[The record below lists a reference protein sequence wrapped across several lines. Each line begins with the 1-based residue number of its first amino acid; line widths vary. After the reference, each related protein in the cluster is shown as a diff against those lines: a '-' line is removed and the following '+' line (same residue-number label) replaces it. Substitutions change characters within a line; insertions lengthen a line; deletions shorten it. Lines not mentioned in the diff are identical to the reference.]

1 MKKHKKDG
9 KVGGKRPAEREV
21 EEVKGGDAGTCEKV
35 MKLFSSLESKVIFQ
49 QKKEE
54 SLKAI

>member
-1 MKKHKKDG
+1 
-9 KVGGKRPAEREV
+9 V
-21 EEVKGGDAGTCEKV
+21 EEVKEGPGKGDVGATEKV
-35 MKLFSSLESKVIFQ
+35 MKLFSSLESKVIYQ